1 MTPWSFPCYLPK
13 QMTFLEKHP
22 ERCQQTQPQK
32 ASAPSPE
39 TELKEDF
46 TFWQSHVQHT
56 QMHTDT
62 ASWLLLHSVLQEW
75 WLQSS
80 LLGLSGWA
88 MERCRPTVLGKL
100 LLSEPLSIGW
110 VVKSLLIA
118 FTSRSINGAP
128 EHSQMLL
135 KCTHPLSR
143 RAWGCSLPCVPLK
156 GKACFVWILW

>member
-1 MTPWSFPCYLPK
+1 
-13 QMTFLEKHP
+13 MTFLEKHP

-110 VVKSLLIA
+110 AVKSLLIA